1 MTVANGKWD
10 TTYEWKVVTLL
21 GIGFGL
27 VGLDRWIIA
36 PLGPTMAMDLGLSPG
51 DIGYLVGALGLT
63 WGVFAIFSGRLADSI
78 GHRKILIPAILVFSL
93 MSGFSG
99 MASGMVGLIFI
110 RALMGAAEGAYTP
123 TSFTAVASAA
133 KPERR
138 GILQGAQQCGFALF
152 GLALGPII
160 ATQLLQVVP
169 SWRWVFWIVAI
180 PGFIV
185 AALLYF
191 VLKEPEDTQGGATVG
206 AALTADQTRSS
217 YMELLKTPNIVVAM
231 LLLFCTMSCVFVL
244 SAMVPGYLEGYIGF
258 TPQQQ
263 GAVLSGIGFGGFI
276 GQFGIPGLSDRFGRR
291 PMAIISFIGATVTV
305 WIFFQLGANPLA
317 LFLTIFAVSFF
328 QPGRDRADH
337 RADRHGIGPAGPGFR
352 RHRHCRRHRGNLRR
366 RHRAGHRG
374 VGDQQLRH
382 RKRRL
387 GGAVRC
393 GHRHRAVFLPQ
404 GNGAHQAGVMK
415 VGCAADRPEGMD
427 FRS

>member
-10 TTYEWKVVTLL
+10 TNYEWKVVTLL

-93 MSGFSG
+93 MSGLSG

-185 AALLYF
+185 AALLYY
-191 VLKEPEDTQGGATVG
+191 VLKEPEETQGGATVG

-305 WIFFQLGANPLA
+305 WIFFQIGANPLA

-328 QPGRDRADH
+328 SLGVIALIT
-337 RADRHGIGPAGPGFR
+337 GNIGFGSFIWRISAF
-352 RHRHCRRHRGNLRR
+352 
-366 RHRAGHRG
+366 A
-374 VGDQQLRH
+374 
-382 RKRRL
+382 
-387 GGAVRC
+387 AVRLC
-393 GHRHRAVFLPQ
+393 VALPTPLENHSQAVTPTIR
-404 GNGAHQAGVMK
+404 K
-415 VGCAADRPEGMD
+415 
-427 FRS
+427 

>member
-1 MTVANGKWD
+1 MTVGNGKWD
-10 TTYEWKVVTLL
+10 TSYEWKVVTLL
-21 GIGFGL
+21 GLGFGL

-63 WGVFAIFSGRLADSI
+63 WGVFAIFSGRLADTI

-185 AALLYF
+185 AVMLYF

-206 AALTADQTRSS
+206 AALTADQTRSP
-217 YMELLKTPNIVVAM
+217 YMDLLKTPNIVVAM

-258 TPQQQ
+258 SPQQQ

-291 PMAIISFIGATVTV
+291 PMAIISFIGATISV
-305 WIFFQLGANPLA
+305 WIFFQLGANPMA
-317 LFLTIFAVSFF
+317 LFLTIFVVSFF
-328 QPGRDRADH
+328 SLGVIALITGPIATESAPLGLVSA
-337 RADRHGIGPAGPGFR
+337 AIGIVVGTGEIFGGGIAPAI
-352 RHRHCRRHRGNLRR
+352 
-366 RHRAGHRG
+366 AGWVTNNFGIENVVWVALFG
-374 VGDQQLRH
+374 VAIGIVLSF
-382 RKRRL
+382 
-387 GGAVRC
+387 
-393 GHRHRAVFLPQ
+393 FLKETAPIK
-404 GNGAHQAGVMK
+404 QAG
-415 VGCAADRPEGMD
+415 
-427 FRS
+427 